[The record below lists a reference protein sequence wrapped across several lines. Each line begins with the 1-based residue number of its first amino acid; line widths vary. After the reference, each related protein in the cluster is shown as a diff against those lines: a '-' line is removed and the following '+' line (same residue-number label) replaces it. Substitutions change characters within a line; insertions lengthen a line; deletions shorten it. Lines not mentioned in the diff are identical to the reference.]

1 MTYMAAHV
9 GAGADYNGVSEAL
22 GWGDVVFVNTI
33 HPNRAQR
40 TVKLSPVFS
49 SLEKTESLWGC
60 SVLNFRKIS
69 TSQCGEQWKCRGER
83 RV

>member
-1 MTYMAAHV
+1 MQDTFGIHLGYMYLCRARLVHV

-49 SLEKTESLWGC
+49 SLEKTEL
-60 SVLNFRKIS
+60 SVGLFC
-69 TSQCGEQWKCRGER
+69 T
-83 RV
+83 